1 MSKQCPIFLE
11 KGSFRLTSPF
21 GESRGTHTHGGADG
35 TRDGATATYICPRE
49 MDGAKVTE
57 VLATIEGTENSSGN
71 YVTLHKTI
79 KNRLICLRI
88 KHMAYGSIKVKIG
101 QIVHAGD
108 VLGYMGNTGHSS
120 GAHAHVELIYPGEWV
135 DAYPWLIGETDILGN
150 KIGDDDM
157 GYPILAKDEYI
168 NATEHPKDRVIKLQ
182 QILVHKYGRIMAID
196 GQWSPIVE
204 QAIRDYQAEN
214 GLGVD
219 GRCGPATINSLN
231 RDLYA
236 EIKKLRKGDPVKLK
250 ELQEQADKFKTE
262 KTALQTEVTKL
273 QVSCTKAQQESGKL
287 AIERDAV
294 QAKLDGVKTAVDILI
309 KL

>member
-1 MSKQCPIFLE
+1 MAEFYMGYVQCPIFLE

-21 GESRGTHTHGGADG
+21 DPEGLKGRKHGGTDG

-57 VLATIEGTENSSGN
+57 ILTTIKGTENSSGN

-79 KNRLICLRI
+79 QGKLIALRI
-88 KHMAYGSIKVKIG
+88 KHMAYGSIKVKLG

-108 VLGYMGNTGHSS
+108 VLGYMGNTGHST

-150 KIGDDDM
+150 KIGGEEM
-157 GYPILAKDEYI
+157 GYPILAKDDYV
-168 NATEHPKDRVIKLQ
+168 NATEHPKDRVLKLQ
-182 QILVHKYGRIMAID
+182 QILVYKFGRIMAIN
-196 GQWSPIVE
+196 GEWSPIVE
-204 QAIRDYQAEN
+204 QAIRDYQTEN

-236 EIKKLRKGDPVKLK
+236 EIKELRDDNK
-250 ELQEQADKFKTE
+250 ELAKTVANNIAE
-262 KTALQTEVTKL
+262 CKKANESAV
-273 QVSCTKAQQESGKL
+273 KAQQEAGKL
-287 AIERDAV
+287 ANERDVVKAR
-294 QAKLDGVKTAVDILI
+294 LDDIKSAMNII
-309 KL
+309 KSI